1 MYKPKGVN
9 RYKGKQVLINS
20 DRLVFNAK
28 DDSIL
33 MYSDKAIG
41 FSTKGSIHFDT
52 TQIKEGEES
61 ENLSPGRFVVNSPH
75 IYLGLEAGLGD
86 NFNKDP
92 NVGSSW
98 NYPHQ
103 RAVLGNNMR
112 KYLRDVLE
120 LIETLI
126 DDLYDNY
133 SVTSAEVGQA
143 SAPNRDN
150 EIWMNAIRDDI
161 LILKNDLSLEEDGFE
176 LGDPDDCVFLSKTVK
191 LK

>member
-1 MYKPKGVN
+1 MNFTPEDTNIYDDN
-9 RYKGKQVLINS
+9 QIIINS

-112 KYLRDVLE
+112 KYLRDVL
-120 LIETLI
+120 
-126 DDLYDNY
+126 
-133 SVTSAEVGQA
+133 
-143 SAPNRDN
+143 
-150 EIWMNAIRDDI
+150 
-161 LILKNDLSLEEDGFE
+161 
-176 LGDPDDCVFLSKTVK
+176 
-191 LK
+191 